1 MSIKEEVRAL
11 CLSAR
16 EAVPSIANTDIDTR
30 NRALVAIA
38 AALRTQTAKILA
50 ANKED
55 LCRAEE
61 NGVPRVMLDRL
72 RLDATRITGIAAA
85 IETLTALPDPLAR
98 SDSWQR
104 PSGLSITRQR
114 VPLGVVA
121 IIYEA
126 RPNVTADAAALCV
139 KSGNAV
145 VLRGGKEA
153 IATNRAIVEALR
165 EAVAACGIDRNAISL
180 VTSTARESADALLQM
195 RGLVDA
201 LIPRGGKGL
210 IQNCVENAKI
220 PVIETGAGNCHVY
233 VDAAAD
239 LEKALRVAINAKCQ
253 RPSVCNAAE
262 GLLVHSSV
270 AAAFLPRFAEA
281 TLPWHVE
288 LRGCPRACA
297 ILPTAI
303 PASEEDYFTEYNDFI
318 MSVLVVDSLDEAIAH
333 INRTGTG
340 HSEAILTE
348 DDAAAA
354 RFMQRVDA
362 AAVYHNASTRFTDG
376 GEFGFGAEI
385 GISTQKLHARGPMG
399 LEALTTVKYLVSGDG
414 TIRE

>member
-30 NRALVAIA
+30 NLALVAMA

-165 EAVAACGIDRNAISL
+165 EAVAA
-180 VTSTARESADALLQM
+180 
-195 RGLVDA
+195 
-201 LIPRGGKGL
+201 
-210 IQNCVENAKI
+210 
-220 PVIETGAGNCHVY
+220 
-233 VDAAAD
+233 
-239 LEKALRVAINAKCQ
+239 
-253 RPSVCNAAE
+253 
-262 GLLVHSSV
+262 
-270 AAAFLPRFAEA
+270 
-281 TLPWHVE
+281 
-288 LRGCPRACA
+288 
-297 ILPTAI
+297 
-303 PASEEDYFTEYNDFI
+303 
-318 MSVLVVDSLDEAIAH
+318 
-333 INRTGTG
+333 
-340 HSEAILTE
+340 
-348 DDAAAA
+348 
-354 RFMQRVDA
+354 
-362 AAVYHNASTRFTDG
+362 
-376 GEFGFGAEI
+376 
-385 GISTQKLHARGPMG
+385 
-399 LEALTTVKYLVSGDG
+399 
-414 TIRE
+414 